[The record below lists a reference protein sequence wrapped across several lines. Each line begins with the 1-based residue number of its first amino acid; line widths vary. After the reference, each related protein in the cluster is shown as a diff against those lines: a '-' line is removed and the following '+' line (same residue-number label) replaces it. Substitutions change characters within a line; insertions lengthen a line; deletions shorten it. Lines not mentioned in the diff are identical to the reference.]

1 MSSLRSKINHT
12 LLSFSFLGFLA
23 AVAPGC
29 GGIDNLDGDATYDD
43 VSDELGQ
50 VEQATCSNGD
60 GVNSAMAALAVA
72 TAKELKRWQS
82 SKDFYIDSNYRLAL
96 TSTGKSQCAD
106 GKCWNTQ
113 AVLDLQK
120 ATFNTV
126 KFGSVLFNADNFR
139 SRLYSEFNEQ
149 KICESRAGAVGSNCP
164 AELHKLTFKSAA
176 AGACDT
182 LFTFTAT
189 TPTGGALTSP
199 SLLKNK
205 LIYVG
210 YPENA
215 YLAFSS
221 TGTTATI
228 DPTYGLNDTG
238 TTSSGSCVA
247 ACTKMSS
254 ADVTG
259 SCCACNGATKKFG
272 KSAWSTTTFI
282 CQ

>member
-1 MSSLRSKINHT
+1 
-12 LLSFSFLGFLA
+12 
-23 AVAPGC
+23 
-29 GGIDNLDGDATYDD
+29 
-43 VSDELGQ
+43 
-50 VEQATCSNGD
+50 
-60 GVNSAMAALAVA
+60 MAALAVA
-72 TAKELKRWQS
+72 TAKELKRWQP
-82 SKDFYIDSNYRLAL
+82 SKDFYLDSSYRLAL
-96 TSTGKSQCAD
+96 TSTGKAQCAD

-120 ATFNTV
+120 AAFNTV

-139 SRLYSEFNEQ
+139 SRLYAEFGEQ
-149 KICESRAGAVGSNCP
+149 KDCEARAGAVGSNCP
-164 AELHKLTFKSAA
+164 VELHKLTFKSAA
-176 AGACDT
+176 PGACDT

-215 YLAFSS
+215 YLAFNA
-221 TGTTATI
+221 TGTTVTI

-259 SCCACNGATKKFG
+259 ACCACNGATKKFG

>member
-1 MSSLRSKINHT
+1 MFSVSRLQSAV
-12 LLSFSFLGFLA
+12 LSMAVLA

-29 GGIDNLDGDATYDD
+29 AGAGDFDD
-43 VSDELGQ
+43 EFSSEDMGDELGQ
-50 VEQATCSNGD
+50 VEQATCANGD

-72 TAKELKRWQS
+72 TAKELKRWKPS
-82 SKDFYIDSNYRLAL
+82 TDFYLDSSYRLAL
-96 TSTGKSQCAD
+96 TATGKAQCSD

-113 AVLDLQK
+113 GLLDLQK
-120 ATFNTV
+120 AAFGKV
-126 KFGSVLFNADNFR
+126 KFGSVTFNADNYR

-149 KICESRAGAVGSNCP
+149 KICESRGAGSNCT
-164 AELHKLTFKSAA
+164 AEDHKLTFKSQA

-189 TPTGGALTSP
+189 TPSGGALTSP

-205 LIYVG
+205 LIFVG
-210 YPENA
+210 YPENE

-221 TGTTATI
+221 TGTTVTI

-238 TTSSGSCVA
+238 TTTGGSCTA
-247 ACTKMSS
+247 ACTKLSS
-254 ADVTG
+254 ADVSG
-259 SCCACNGATKKFG
+259 QCCSCNGATKKFA

>member
-1 MSSLRSKINHT
+1 MFSVSKVQSAV
-12 LLSFSFLGFLA
+12 LSMAVFAALA
-23 AVAPGC
+23 SGC
-29 GGIDNLDGDATYDD
+29 AGGGDFDD
-43 VSDELGQ
+43 EFASHDMGDELGQ
-50 VEQATCSNGD
+50 IERATCANGD

-72 TAKELKRWQS
+72 TAKELKRWKPSTDFHLDS
-82 SKDFYIDSNYRLAL
+82 SSRLAL
-96 TSTGKSQCAD
+96 TATGKAQCSD

-113 AVLDLQK
+113 GILDLQRAAFGK
-120 ATFNTV
+120 V
-126 KFGSVLFNADNFR
+126 KFGSVTFNADNYR

-149 KICESRAGAVGSNCP
+149 KICEARGPGSNCA
-164 AELHKLTFKSAA
+164 AEDHKLAFKSQTV
-176 AGACDT
+176 GACDT

-189 TPTGGALTSP
+189 TPSGGALKSP

-210 YPENA
+210 YPENQ

-221 TGTTATI
+221 TGTTVTI

-238 TTSSGSCVA
+238 TTTGGSCTA
-247 ACTKMSS
+247 ACTKLSS
-254 ADVTG
+254 VDMTG
-259 SCCACNGATKKFG
+259 KCCSCSSATKKYA